1 MRATAHTPGP
11 WIIQRSRTIRP
22 NYALICGQ
30 DWHDLAHVVV
40 RFSGDKEDDA
50 TGLANARLIAA
61 APDLLFALQR
71 LMDII
76 ELRGPRSIA
85 PHKSPIE
92 EVRATLGKAEYEAA
106 RAAIAKARGE

>member
-1 MRATAHTPGP
+1 MTRVLPAPHTPGP

-30 DWHDLAHVVV
+30 DWHDLANVVV

-61 APDLLFALQR
+61 APETIKALEALLEMYVKLANSG
-71 LMDII
+71 DC
-76 ELRGPRSIA
+76 GNWNP
-85 PHKSPIE
+85 E
-92 EVRATLGKAEYEAA
+92 EEPEGRAA
-106 RAAIAKARGE
+106 RHAIDKAMGV

>member
-1 MRATAHTPGP
+1 MTRVLPAPHTPGP

-61 APDLLFALQR
+61 APETIKALEALLAMYAKLANSG
-71 LMDII
+71 DCGNWNP
-76 ELRGPRSIA
+76 EDEP
-85 PHKSPIE
+85 
-92 EVRATLGKAEYEAA
+92 EVRAARHAIDKA
-106 RAAIAKARGE
+106 KGV

>member
-1 MRATAHTPGP
+1 MTRVLPAPHTPGP

-61 APDLLFALQR
+61 APETIKALEALLAMYAKLANSG
-71 LMDII
+71 DCGNWDP
-76 ELRGPRSIA
+76 EDEP
-85 PHKSPIE
+85 
-92 EVRATLGKAEYEAA
+92 EVRAA
-106 RAAIAKARGE
+106 RAAIDKAKGV

>member
-1 MRATAHTPGP
+1 MTRVLPAPHTPGP

-30 DWHDLAHVVV
+30 DWHDLANVVV

-61 APDLLFALQR
+61 APETIKALEALLAMYVKLANSG
-71 LMDII
+71 DCGNWNP
-76 ELRGPRSIA
+76 EDEP
-85 PHKSPIE
+85 
-92 EVRATLGKAEYEAA
+92 EVRAARHAIDKA
-106 RAAIAKARGE
+106 KGV